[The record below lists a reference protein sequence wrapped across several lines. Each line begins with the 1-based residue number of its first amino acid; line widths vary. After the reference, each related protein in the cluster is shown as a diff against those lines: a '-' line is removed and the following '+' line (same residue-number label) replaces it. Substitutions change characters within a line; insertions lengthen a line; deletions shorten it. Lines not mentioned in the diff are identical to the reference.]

1 MNFLSKIMN
10 FPPIGDIDSK
20 LMFYLNQK
28 HLLSDVYRFTFH
40 SRHGWAFYD
49 KICDIC
55 ASKQRKIQKREKMSQ
70 KTKSPSFLGVS
81 KIQKHRKLRIF
92 NAQLSIFVD
101 FQNSEKWWRLVFFV
115 TNPILSKSENFMWK
129 SRINLIL
136 MS

>member
-28 HLLSDVYRFTFH
+28 HFLSDVYRFTFH

-92 NAQLSIFVD
+92 NAQLSMFSD
-101 FQNSEKWWRLVFFV
+101 FQNSKKWWRLVFLWHTQFHQKIE
-115 TNPILSKSENFMWK
+115 ILCENHEVIWF
-129 SRINLIL
+129 
-136 MS
+136 